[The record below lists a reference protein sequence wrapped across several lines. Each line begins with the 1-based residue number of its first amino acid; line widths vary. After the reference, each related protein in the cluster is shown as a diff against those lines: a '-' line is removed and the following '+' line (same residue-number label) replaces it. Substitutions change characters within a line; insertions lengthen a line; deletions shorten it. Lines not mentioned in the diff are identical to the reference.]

1 MVAVKIIVL
10 ALLVVIIIGGLLIYE
25 TDESEFRQVRCIDC
39 KNWENG
45 ECDFDEICGSCDPE
59 EYMSIKD
66 MPYYGDTYERKTKK
80 EKNKANPQRIRPGK
94 NTETK

>member
-1 MVAVKIIVL
+1 MIAVRIIVCV
-10 ALLVVIIIGGLLIYE
+10 LLILIIIVGLMIYE
-25 TDESEFRQVRCIDC
+25 TDETKFRKVRCKDC

-59 EYMSIKD
+59 EYMSIRD

-80 EKNKANPQRIRPGK
+80 EKNKASPQRIRPG
-94 NTETK
+94 